1 MSLAGI
7 RSNRGD
13 AYQRSVAVYWIVN
26 MLTKDEIVSVQV
38 DSVGLPGEAEL
49 VYGDDIVLISKD
61 RNKTYIQAKVNQTD
75 HHFWRLSDSVLR
87 EELLSA
93 KKQLTLDP
101 NCLFC
106 FYSRTP
112 FGVFQRLIE
121 EACLFSGL
129 AEFKSVA
136 AQNVKTVL
144 AKLSEFWS
152 VDEHEAF
159 CLCRRIKIGEHNAVN
174 SWEEVCI
181 QLLEPICSNPE
192 LTYELLWSY
201 IDHQHSKLGEPQ
213 YLIDRESVLK
223 SLESKGVYLSGDFDE
238 ESFLKGVHSFSS
250 IGRQWSRSIGGEKIP
265 RQECN
270 DLIQAI
276 EDGVTSVLLEDVAG
290 GGKTCVLLDVVDHL
304 ESSTGKE
311 FLFIRGDL
319 FASITSLEQ
328 LSEHG
333 LPSDL
338 VAQVSRYSS
347 RHKFTVIIDSLDV
360 LALGRS
366 HHSLAIFLGLIAE
379 LENLPNV
386 TVIASSRSFDAK
398 YDPLLREKQWARK
411 VHLRSLDYDADV
423 SPFLIKLGVDH
434 DGLSKELQTLLII
447 PQNLKLFYTL
457 IEHGQSPEEI
467 QANELHDNYIQTVV
481 AEDQLLG
488 NDVVSALEVLAQ
500 RLLDDRSYQFSDS
513 LLSLSN
519 TVIQRLLSSDVLT
532 RVTSNQLMF
541 SHQTLADAMRVR
553 LAMKSGNDL
562 TDFVLSQAQL
572 PFVRPSVRTYAL
584 QLRSDE
590 RQYTKQLLRFINSDE
605 VAAHLKRLVIET
617 LAESTPR
624 DSDAMV
630 LIRISRSQP
639 LIFNRFLDAANG
651 DEWFELLERLWFPR
665 MNVDVDRDVL
675 IRFFSYASKF
685 KASYPMRLLAIWHQA
700 IDEEWMHYRQ
710 LLWSVGHSIEDFGHW
725 NEPEF
730 YRLLKRLL
738 DMADDDRDS
747 LGNVISQ
754 YVECTNSGDALL
766 WEYITKGSKSPE
778 EVLRG
783 REIQLNCDRHTFID
797 EEFLTRRLQ
806 NSDELLQL
814 ALSYLE
820 RFGEEGLEKYGV
832 DLLYDTSWARR
843 HSGRGMHSHD
853 SFLELMSSVEKVLK
867 VRVGA
872 GGDAL
877 WHDFQERV
885 STSPELGLRYL
896 LLEGFRINVSD
907 NIAGISRQLTDP
919 DLLKQGSFR
928 YEISELVSCSFPY
941 LTNEIQD
948 QYQRVV
954 IDMHSDDGEAYW
966 IYEKK
971 YELLVCIPSIYRN
984 EETNQ
989 FIEMHIPWFGA
1000 LRADPDKSSTGG
1012 YVSSPVSSDTM
1023 REFSNEWMIKVL
1035 RHYDGYYAFADQVG
1049 SRLLGDMDSITQSL
1063 RTAASLE
1070 PMRFLPL
1077 IELIQREGL
1086 SSKYIVSILE
1096 GISDHLN
1103 SRFGNS
1109 SYQSWREI
1117 EPLPDGYEL
1126 ALTLLG
1132 LIEKYGGFDKRGYCL
1147 THAVQACSFIL
1158 ETDNEIDRLCFQLWV
1173 LSTSSSPEED
1183 KDVSSMGLMGTAINS
1198 VRGIAAE
1205 SVLVLSNRLIDQER
1219 NLPKELIDLLVRY
1232 SKDVAMPVRAGFVRR
1247 FPYFHSRVPDLGW
1260 ELLDNLFN
1268 GSDSLLWKELE
1279 QSLYYQYSQSFE
1291 KVDPY
1296 LNRYLTSDS
1305 EGCHE
1310 AWGRLA
1316 ALSYFAGHLTE
1327 DELFEKAASACT
1339 KSCWVGIGQ
1348 VFSHNLVSTK
1358 QKGKCIK
1365 GLSRLFDNSDVAEIY
1380 TNLDLEMSK
1389 RDLSKVVPISLA
1401 AKFVRH
1407 CPVNSYRDFDGL
1419 LVWAS
1424 IHVMYDFLGV
1434 LEIFEVLL
1442 DRLSQADEP
1451 VHLYRSDDLVVALKV
1466 MLQEAD
1472 MSDDIELIDRI
1483 LSLQDKFMGF
1493 GVDGIQEIQEGY

>member
-1 MSLAGI
+1 
-7 RSNRGD
+7 
-13 AYQRSVAVYWIVN
+13 
-26 MLTKDEIVSVQV
+26 MLTKDEIISVQV
-38 DSVGLPGEAEL
+38 DSVGLPEETEL

-61 RNKTYIQAKVNQTD
+61 RNRTYIQAKVNQAD
-75 HHFWRLSDSVLR
+75 HHFWRLSDSVLK

-93 KKQLTLDP
+93 KKQLTVDP
-101 NCLFC
+101 NCLFY

-112 FGVFQRLIE
+112 FGVFQRFIE
-121 EACLFSGL
+121 EACLYSGV
-129 AEFKSVA
+129 AEFKRVA
-136 AQNVKTVL
+136 AKNVKTVL
-144 AKLSEFWS
+144 AKLSDFWS
-152 VDEHEAF
+152 VDENEAF
-159 CLCRRIKIGEHNAVN
+159 LLCRRIKIGEHNAVN
-174 SWEEVCI
+174 SWGEICI
-181 QLLEPICSNPE
+181 QLLEPICSNPT

-223 SLESKGVYLSGDFDE
+223 SLESKGVYLSCDFNE
-238 ESFLKGVHSFSS
+238 ESFLNGVHSFSS
-250 IGRQWSRSIGGEKIP
+250 IGRQWSRSIGGEKIA
-265 RQECN
+265 RQECA

-276 EDGVTSVLLEDVAG
+276 EDGVSSVLLEDVAG

-304 ESSTGKE
+304 ESSTNKD

-333 LPSDL
+333 LPTDL

-347 RHKFTVIIDSLDV
+347 RHKFTVIVDSLDV

-386 TVIASSRSFDAK
+386 TVIASCRSFDAK
-398 YDPLLREKQWARK
+398 YDPLLREKQWASK
-411 VHLRSLDYDADV
+411 VRLTSLDYNADV
-423 SPFLIKLGVDH
+423 APFLIKLGVDP

-457 IEHGQSPEEI
+457 IERGQSPGVI
-467 QANELHDNYIQTVV
+467 QADELHDNYIQTIV
-481 AEDQLLG
+481 AEDPLLG

-513 LLSLSN
+513 ILSLSN

-553 LAMKSGNDL
+553 LVIKSGNDL

-572 PFVRPSVRTYAL
+572 PFVRPSVRTYAQ

-590 RQYTKQLLRFINSDE
+590 RQYIKQLLRFINSDE

-624 DSDAMV
+624 ESDAMV
-630 LIRISRSQP
+630 LMKISRSQP
-639 LIFNRFLDAANG
+639 LMFNRFLDTAKGN
-651 DEWFELLERLWFPR
+651 EWFELLESLWLPR
-665 MNVDVDRDVL
+665 MNVDADGGL
-675 IRFFSYASKF
+675 LTKFFFYASKF
-685 KASYPMRLLAIWHQA
+685 MKSYPMELLTIWHQA
-700 IDEEWMHYRQ
+700 IDDEWMHNRQ
-710 LLWSVGHSIEDFGHW
+710 LLWSVGHGIEDFGHW

-738 DMADDDRDS
+738 DMAGDERGS
-747 LGNVISQ
+747 LGKVISQ
-754 YVECTNSGDALL
+754 YVESTNSGDLLL
-766 WEYITKGSKSPE
+766 WEYITKGCKSPE

-820 RFGEEGLEKYGV
+820 RFGKEGLYKYGV

-843 HSGRGMHSHD
+843 HCGPGMHSHD
-853 SFLELMSSVEKVLK
+853 SFCELMTSVEKALR
-867 VRVGA
+867 VRVEA

-877 WHDFQERV
+877 WHDFQQRIR
-885 STSPELGLRYL
+885 SSPEFGLRYL
-896 LLEGFRINVSD
+896 LLELYKLNVLD
-907 NIAGISRQLTDP
+907 NLDGISRQLTDP
-919 DLLKQGSFR
+919 DLLKFGSFG

-941 LTNEIQD
+941 LTDEIQD
-948 QYQRVV
+948 QYQRIVLE
-954 IDMHSDDGEAYW
+954 MHSDDGEENW
-966 IYEKK
+966 IDEKK
-971 YELLVCIPSIYRN
+971 YELLVCIPSIFRN
-984 EETNQ
+984 TKAVQ
-989 FIEMHIPWFGA
+989 IIDKHSPWFGV
-1000 LRADPDKSSTGG
+1000 LRAEPDKSSIGG
-1012 YVSSPVSSDTM
+1012 VVSPPVSSDTL
-1023 REFSNEWMIKVL
+1023 REFSSEWMIKVL
-1035 RHYDGYYAFADQVG
+1035 RHYDGYYSFADRVG
-1049 SRLLGDMDSITQSL
+1049 ARLLGDMESITQSL
-1063 RTAASLE
+1063 KTAATLE
-1070 PMRFLPL
+1070 PIRFLPL
-1077 IELIQREGL
+1077 IERIVQEGL
-1086 SSKYIVSILE
+1086 SRKYIVSILE

-1109 SYQSWREI
+1109 SHQDWRKI
-1117 EPLPDGYEL
+1117 DPLPDGYAL
-1126 ALTLLG
+1126 ALNLLG
-1132 LIEKYGGFDKRGYCL
+1132 LIEKYGGLDKRGYCL

-1173 LSTSSSPEED
+1173 LSTSSSLEVD
-1183 KDVSSMGLMGTAINS
+1183 KDVSSMGLMGAAINS

-1205 SVLVLSNRLIDQER
+1205 SVLVISNRLIDQEK
-1219 NLPKELIDLLVRY
+1219 NLPQELIDLLARY
-1232 SKDVAMPVRAGFVRR
+1232 SKDAAMPVRAGFARR
-1247 FPYFHSRVPDLGW
+1247 FPYFHSRVPGLGW
-1260 ELLDNLFN
+1260 ELLDNLFS

-1296 LNRYLTSDS
+1296 LNQYLTSNS
-1305 EGCHE
+1305 EDCHE

-1327 DELFEKAASACT
+1327 DELFEKAASAST
-1339 KSCWVGIGQ
+1339 NGCWVGIGQ
-1348 VFSHNLVSTK
+1348 VFSHNLISTK

-1365 GLSRLFDNSDVAEIY
+1365 GLLRLFDNSDVAEIY

-1389 RDLSKVVPISLA
+1389 RDISKVVPISLA
-1401 AKFVRH
+1401 TKFVRH
-1407 CPVNSYRDFDGL
+1407 CPVNNYRDFDGL

-1424 IHVMYDFLGV
+1424 IYVMYDFLGV

-1451 VHLYRSDDLVVALKV
+1451 VHFYRSDDLVVALKV

-1483 LSLQDKFMGF
+1483 LSLQDKFIGL
-1493 GVDGIQEIQEGY
+1493 GVGDIQEIQEGY